1 MRCERI
7 CIVHDFN
14 SCYCAT
20 ASHHIGHI
28 KQQSPGG
35 QSGRSSNLR
44 VVIPQPMTAGMSAP
58 DDINYGEVRT
68 HMRLFLW
75 PLSYQNE
82 YLASTTISTEYAGGS
97 TTDAWDT
104 RTICIPFDWIVSG
117 ARLFDELI
125 GRDEPVIIVE
135 SPNTQ

>member
-1 MRCERI
+1 MYI
-7 CIVHDFN
+7 
-14 SCYCAT
+14 CAT

-58 DDINYGEVRT
+58 DDINYGEVRKQYANFYKAQFS
-68 HMRLFLW
+68 H
-75 PLSYQNE
+75 E
-82 YLASTTISTEYAGGS
+82 HCLASTTICTEYAGGG

-104 RTICIPFDWIVSG
+104 RTINISFAWIVSG
-117 ARLFDELI
+117 ARLFDELV